1 MEGTG
6 CLALKDLTS
15 PRKTRTDLMEEA
27 DSNNDQKENIFVDRT
42 KVIPKTP
49 LKNDLTPTAP
59 SKQKGCSTLETIHNT
74 PIKHVDRPQAD
85 PWTPTANLKMLI
97 SAASPDIRDRDIKK
111 GLFRPIENEEREE
124 TSSDTTQFDAM
135 EDCTTDEFEKQ
146 RPNRKLK
153 SLGLLCQKFL
163 ALYPDYP
170 LSMEKT
176 HISLDEVAT
185 NLGVERRRIYDIVN
199 VLESL
204 LLVSR
209 VAKNQYR
216 WHGRHKLC
224 QTLEGLQSMGKQ
236 QRYEEQMAQLRETD
250 CKPAELRRKESFPE
264 PQEGQIDHTDIESDM
279 TSGSAS
285 KRKDKSLRIM
295 SQKFVMLFL
304 VSKTKIVSLDIA
316 AKILIDESQ
325 DAADHSKFKTKVR
338 RLYDIANI
346 LTSLELIKKIH
357 VTEERGRKP
366 AFKWIGPVD
375 FKHSIEASQAAA
387 AVEHVSVI
395 LKEPL
400 APRPQLVVSG
410 KHRLTRHASFS
421 VLPASAA
428 DQRRISSAPS
438 SPQRH
443 RKGWTVEPEYSRKM
457 AGLAAVCKLQF
468 EESTRSKLSDR
479 KTAVIPTSN
488 SVSPGLVLTVPVD
501 SHSRASLL
509 PQSVCTFPQPQHVLP
524 TFYPNAV
531 KGGPSAPAE
540 SQREDSHSS
549 SSQKQPPLVYLQ
561 SLPHPSVLMVCG
573 SSLADRGGAAQR
585 SSEAHSSPTAVTRET
600 PALGKRSVA
609 KSGLSKEEEQAAK
622 RDRTAFR
629 DTVSSHENCIREKN
643 EQETSF
649 QNGSVASPALILTPP
664 PKGSLNKDQANQT
677 RGCPET
683 PFREGEPGRHSPEQ
697 PAPLSHYL
705 YVPSSAGL
713 SGLDFFLPA
722 GHSPGSL
729 SLSPSRLASLALPYV
744 VLPSSALSS
753 FPLIAPG
760 LSGTNGSI
768 NFRMPGGVNPTHFL
782 IAPGAVPCPRAPE
795 CSPSPKG
802 LAPSPGHLSPEQE
815 RLPKA
820 VTPESPVGVGHP
832 LTVLTLQQQQQTPL
846 TPKEVRAPHSKTFF
860 QTPCTLGSAASSSLR
875 KQGTRAQNRT
885 GSSAQRRLEISN
897 NVSN

>member
-15 PRKTRTDLMEEA
+15 PRKTRPDLVEEA

-49 LKNDLTPTAP
+49 LKNDLTPTAQ
-59 SKQKGCSTLETIHNT
+59 SKQKGCSTLETIHT

-97 SAASPDIRDRDIKK
+97 SAASPDIRDRDMKK

-236 QRYEEQMAQLRETD
+236 QRYEEQMAQLREKD
-250 CKPAELRRKESFPE
+250 CKPAELRRKESLPE
-264 PQEGQIDHTDIESDM
+264 PQEGQIDHMDIESDT

-338 RLYDIANI
+338 RLYDIANV
-346 LTSLELIKKIH
+346 LTSLALIKKIH

-375 FKHSIEASQAAA
+375 FKHSSEDSQAAA

-395 LKEPL
+395 L
-400 APRPQLVVSG
+400 VVSG
-410 KHRLTRHASFS
+410 KQRLTRHTSFS

-443 RKGWTVEPEYSRKM
+443 RKGND
-457 AGLAAVCKLQF
+457 GHC
-468 EESTRSKLSDR
+468 
-479 KTAVIPTSN
+479 
-488 SVSPGLVLTVPVD
+488 
-501 SHSRASLL
+501 
-509 PQSVCTFPQPQHVLP
+509 VLP

-531 KGGPSAPAE
+531 KGGPSAPSE
-540 SQREDSHSS
+540 SQTEDSHSS

-561 SLPHPSVLMVCG
+561 SLPHPSVLMMCG
-573 SSLADRGGAAQR
+573 SSLADRVGAAQR

-683 PFREGEPGRHSPEQ
+683 PSREGEPGRHSPEQ
-697 PAPLSHYL
+697 LAPLSHYL

-713 SGLDFFLPA
+713 SGLEFFLPA

-729 SLSPSRLASLALPYV
+729 SLSPSRLASLTLPYV

-760 LSGTNGSI
+760 LSGNQRLHQLPRCLAGKPHTLPD
-768 NFRMPGGVNPTHFL
+768 R
-782 IAPGAVPCPRAPE
+782 PGAVPCPRTPE
-795 CSPSPKG
+795 CSPSPNG

-815 RLPKA
+815 KLPKA
-820 VTPESPVGVGHP
+820 VTPESPVGVGHQ
-832 LTVLTLQQQQQTPL
+832 LTVLTLQQQPQTPL

>member
-6 CLALKDLTS
+6 CLALKDLSS
-15 PRKTRTDLMEEA
+15 PRKTRIDLVEEG
-27 DSNNDQKENIFVDRT
+27 DSNNDQKENIFVDPT

-49 LKNDLTPTAP
+49 LKNDLTPTAA
-59 SKQKGCSTLETIHNT
+59 SKQKGCSTLEKIHNT
-74 PIKHVDRPQAD
+74 PVKHVDRPQAD

-97 SAASPDIRDRDIKK
+97 SAASPDIRDRDMKK
-111 GLFRPIENEEREE
+111 GLFRPIENEETEE
-124 TSSDTTQFDAM
+124 TSSDTTQCDAM

-204 LLVSR
+204 LLVTR
-209 VAKNQYR
+209 VAKNQYC

-224 QTLEGLQSMGKQ
+224 QTLEGLQSMGKW
-236 QRYEEQMAQLRETD
+236 QRYEEQMAQLQEKD
-250 CKPAELRRKESFPE
+250 CKPAELRRKEGLPE
-264 PQEGQIDHTDIESDM
+264 PQEGQIDQMGIESDL

-316 AKILIDESQ
+316 AKILIEESQ

-338 RLYDIANI
+338 RLYDIANV

-375 FKHSIEASQAAA
+375 FKHSSEASQAAA
-387 AVEHVSVI
+387 AVEHVSIV

-400 APRPQLVVSG
+400 APIPQLMVSE
-410 KHRLTRHASFS
+410 KERLTRHASFS
-421 VLPASAA
+421 VLPASAGE
-428 DQRRISSAPS
+428 QRRISSAPS

-443 RKGWTVEPEYSRKM
+443 RKGLTLEPEYSRKM

-468 EESTRSKLSDR
+468 EERTRSKLSGR
-479 KTAVIPTSN
+479 KTAIIPTSN
-488 SVSPGLVLTVPVD
+488 SASPGLVLTVPVD
-501 SHSRASLL
+501 SHSRASPL
-509 PQSVCTFPQPQHVLP
+509 PQSTCAFPQLQCLLP
-524 TFYPNAV
+524 TLYPNA
-531 KGGPSAPAE
+531 PSE
-540 SQREDSHSS
+540 SQTEHSHSS

-561 SLPHPSVLMVCG
+561 SLPPPILMMCG
-573 SSLADRGGAAQR
+573 SSLADRGGAVQR
-585 SSEAHSSPTAVTRET
+585 GSEAHSSLTAVTRET

-629 DTVSSHENCIREKN
+629 DTVSLHGNCIREKN
-643 EQETSF
+643 EQETPL
-649 QNGSVASPALILTPP
+649 QNGSVASSVLILTPP
-664 PKGSLNKDQANQT
+664 PKGSLNNDQASLT

-713 SGLDFFLPA
+713 SALDFFLPA

-729 SLSPSRLASLALPYV
+729 SLSPSRQASLALPYV
-744 VLPSSALSS
+744 MLPSSALSS

-768 NFRMPGGVNPTHFL
+768 NFRMPGGINPTHFL
-782 IAPGAVPCPRAPE
+782 IAPGAVPCPRTPK
-795 CSPSPKG
+795 CSPSPSG
-802 LAPSPGHLSPEQE
+802 LAPSPGHFSPEQE

-820 VTPESPVGVGHP
+820 VKPDSPVGVGHP
-832 LTVLTLQQQQQTPL
+832 LTVLTLQQQPQTPL
-846 TPKEVRAPHSKTFF
+846 TPKEVRAPHLKTFF
-860 QTPCTLGSAASSSLR
+860 QTPCSLGSAASSSLR
-875 KQGTRAQNRT
+875 KQGTRPQNRT

-897 NVSN
+897 NISN

>member
-15 PRKTRTDLMEEA
+15 PRKTRTDLVEEA
-27 DSNNDQKENIFVDRT
+27 DSNNDQKASWFSLLGFTNRHLPFQENIFVDCT
-42 KVIPKTP
+42 KVNPKTP
-49 LKNDLTPTAP
+49 LKNDLMPTAP

-97 SAASPDIRDRDIKK
+97 SAASPDIRNRDMKK

-135 EDCTTDEFEKQ
+135 EDCATDEFEKQ

-176 HISLDEVAT
+176 RISLDEVAT

-209 VAKNQYR
+209 VAKNQYC

-224 QTLEGLQSMGKQ
+224 QTLEGLQSMGQQ
-236 QRYEEQMAQLRETD
+236 QRYEEQMAQLREKD
-250 CKPAELRRKESFPE
+250 CKPPELRRKEGLPE
-264 PQEGQIDHTDIESDM
+264 PQEGQIDHMDTESDM

-338 RLYDIANI
+338 RLYDIANV

-375 FKHSIEASQAAA
+375 FKHSSEASQAAA
-387 AVEHVSVI
+387 AVEHVSVV

-410 KHRLTRHASFS
+410 KQRLTRHASFS
-421 VLPASAA
+421 MLPASAA

-443 RKGWTVEPEYSRKM
+443 RKGND
-457 AGLAAVCKLQF
+457 GHC
-468 EESTRSKLSDR
+468 
-479 KTAVIPTSN
+479 
-488 SVSPGLVLTVPVD
+488 
-501 SHSRASLL
+501 
-509 PQSVCTFPQPQHVLP
+509 VLP

-531 KGGPSAPAE
+531 KGGPSAPSE
-540 SQREDSHSS
+540 SQTEDSHSS

-585 SSEAHSSPTAVTRET
+585 SSEAHSSPTAVSRET
-600 PALGKRSVA
+600 SALGKRSVA
-609 KSGLSKEEEQAAK
+609 KSGLSKEEEQTAK

-629 DTVSSHENCIREKN
+629 DIVSLHENCIREKN

-649 QNGSVASPALILTPP
+649 QNGSVVSPALILTQP

-697 PAPLSHYL
+697 LAPLSHYL

-713 SGLDFFLPA
+713 SGLDFFLAA

-729 SLSPSRLASLALPYV
+729 SLSPSRLASLALQYV

-760 LSGTNGSI
+760 LSGTNGSV

-782 IAPGAVPCPRAPE
+782 IAPGAVPCPRTPE
-795 CSPSPKG
+795 CSSSPNG

-820 VTPESPVGVGHP
+820 VKPESPVGVGHP
-832 LTVLTLQQQQQTPL
+832 LTVLTLQQQPQTPL

-875 KQGTRAQNRT
+875 KQGMRAQNRT

>member
-1 MEGTG
+1 MIY
-6 CLALKDLTS
+6 CAS
-15 PRKTRTDLMEEA
+15 
-27 DSNNDQKENIFVDRT
+27 ENIFVDHT

-49 LKNDLTPTAP
+49 LKNDLTPTAA

-85 PWTPTANLKMLI
+85 PWTPTANLKILI
-97 SAASPDIRDRDIKK
+97 SAASPDIRDRDMKK

-124 TSSDTTQFDAM
+124 TSSNTTQFDVM

-176 HISLDEVAT
+176 LISLDEVAT
-185 NLGVERRRIYDIVN
+185 HLGVERRRIYDIVN

-209 VAKNQYR
+209 VAKNQYC

-224 QTLEGLQSMGKQ
+224 QTLEGLQSMGKR
-236 QRYEEQMAQLRETD
+236 QRYEEQMAQLREKD
-250 CKPAELRRKESFPE
+250 CKPAELRRKEGLPE
-264 PQEGQIDHTDIESDM
+264 PQEGQIDQMGIESDL

-316 AKILIDESQ
+316 AKILIEESQ

-338 RLYDIANI
+338 RLYDIANV

-366 AFKWIGPVD
+366 AFKWIGPVN
-375 FKHSIEASQAAA
+375 FKHSSEASQAAA
-387 AVEHVSVI
+387 AVEQLSVV

-400 APRPQLVVSG
+400 APVSQLVVTG
-410 KHRLTRHASFS
+410 KERLTRHASFS

-428 DQRRISSAPS
+428 EQRRINSAPS

-443 RKGWTVEPEYSRKM
+443 RKGWTVEPESSRKM
-457 AGLAAVCKLQF
+457 PGSAAVCKLQF
-468 EESTRSKLSDR
+468 EESTRSKVSGR
-479 KTAVIPTSN
+479 NKAIIPTSN
-488 SVSPGLVLTVPVD
+488 SVSPGLVLPVPVD
-501 SHSRASLL
+501 SHSRTSPL
-509 PQSVCTFPQPQHVLP
+509 PQSACAFPQPQCLLP
-524 TFYPNAV
+524 TLYPNAV
-531 KGGPSAPAE
+531 KGGLPAPSE
-540 SQREDSHSS
+540 FQTEDSLSS
-549 SSQKQPPLVYLQ
+549 SSLKQPPLVYLQ
-561 SLPHPSVLMVCG
+561 SLPPPILMMCG
-573 SSLADRGGAAQR
+573 SSLADRGGAVQR
-585 SSEAHSSPTAVTRET
+585 SSEAHSSLTAVTEET
-600 PALGKRSVA
+600 SALGKRSMA

-629 DTVSSHENCIREKN
+629 DTVSSHGNCIREKN
-643 EQETSF
+643 EQETPL
-649 QNGSVASPALILTPP
+649 QNCSVASPTFILTPP

-677 RGCPET
+677 KGHPET
-683 PFREGEPGRHSPEQ
+683 PFREGEPGRHSPEL
-697 PAPLSHYL
+697 PAPVSHYL
-705 YVPSSAGL
+705 YVPPSAGL
-713 SGLDFFLPA
+713 STLDFFLPA

-729 SLSPSRLASLALPYV
+729 SVSPSRLASLAFPYV
-744 VLPSSALSS
+744 VLPPSALS
-753 FPLIAPG
+753 FPLIAPSM
-760 LSGTNGSI
+760 SGTNGSI
-768 NFRMPGGVNPTHFL
+768 NFRMPGEVNPTHFL
-782 IAPGAVPCPRAPE
+782 IAPGAVPYPRIPE
-795 CSPSPKG
+795 CSPSPNG

-820 VTPESPVGVGHP
+820 VKPESPVGVGQP
-832 LTVLTLQQQQQTPL
+832 LTVLTLQQQPQTPL
-846 TPKEVRAPHSKTFF
+846 TPKNVRAPHSKTFF
-860 QTPCTLGSAASSSLR
+860 QTPCSLGSAASSSLR
-875 KQGTRAQNRT
+875 KQGTRAHNRT